1 MPVKSVRA
9 YALALLLSD
18 IIAILGA
25 FTIAYIVR
33 VQIDSRPLIS
43 NISAIDFVSVFL
55 LLIPFWILVFGSLG
69 LYRPDVYQKRMREMR
84 KLFIG
89 SFIGILL
96 VIGFAF
102 VSEKPIFP
110 ARLVAVYA
118 ACITFVLLFI
128 GREVLRRM
136 RKVAFRYG
144 KGIQRVMIIGS
155 GETASNIIASLEDTK
170 TSGFNIVATCGTSE
184 SATAIKRF
192 RSLESALGELQEL
205 DIDTIVQTEI
215 FKDESHNRLVFEH
228 ALNNHVGY
236 SFVPAEIEFYSGK
249 NTVDVL
255 DGYPI
260 ISVSQTPLSGWG
272 EVIKRLFDIFG
283 ACVGLI
289 LSLPIFLV
297 VGAIIKL
304 TDNGP
309 IIYRHKRI
317 SRHGKV
323 FWVYKLRSMYLK
335 YSTGK
340 AATGKSDEDIFKEMG
355 REDLIEEFRRTQK
368 VKKDPRIMPIG
379 RFTRTTSLDELPQL
393 LNVLKGELSLVGP
406 RPIVKDELKHYKKS
420 GAVFLSVKPG
430 LTGLWQV
437 SGRSDLDYED
447 RVNLDIYYVQNWNF
461 WLDLKI
467 LFKTIGVIINKT
479 GAK

>member
-33 VQIDSRPLIS
+33 VQIDSRPLIT

-184 SATAIKRF
+184 AATAIKKF

-215 FKDESHNRLVFEH
+215 FKDESHNRL
-228 ALNNHVGY
+228 
-236 SFVPAEIEFYSGK
+236 
-249 NTVDVL
+249 
-255 DGYPI
+255 
-260 ISVSQTPLSGWG
+260 
-272 EVIKRLFDIFG
+272 
-283 ACVGLI
+283 AC
-289 LSLPIFLV
+289 
-297 VGAIIKL
+297 A
-304 TDNGP
+304 
-309 IIYRHKRI
+309 
-317 SRHGKV
+317 
-323 FWVYKLRSMYLK
+323 
-335 YSTGK
+335 
-340 AATGKSDEDIFKEMG
+340 
-355 REDLIEEFRRTQK
+355 
-368 VKKDPRIMPIG
+368 
-379 RFTRTTSLDELPQL
+379 
-393 LNVLKGELSLVGP
+393 
-406 RPIVKDELKHYKKS
+406 
-420 GAVFLSVKPG
+420 
-430 LTGLWQV
+430 
-437 SGRSDLDYED
+437 
-447 RVNLDIYYVQNWNF
+447 
-461 WLDLKI
+461 
-467 LFKTIGVIINKT
+467 
-479 GAK
+479 